1 MYIVRAY
8 REQRP
13 YRCEQCD
20 VGFKLRVH
28 LKKHNL
34 YRHSDLYQ
42 CECRHCGKRFKDSS
56 AVRLHERIHST
67 DRPFPC
73 PTCGKTFKT
82 RENLWGHRHR
92 GPCGLLLN
100 QVTEPI
106 YFSVSSS
113 PVRAPGAVFVRMHPI
128 CFLAGCRKSRLNR
141 VRFVLLGLVFG
152 VSCVYLF
159 GCCRFALL
167 VP

>member
-1 MYIVRAY
+1 MLTSDVVLFSMFLRSTISVVNKDLPKVAGCVFVDLS

-34 YRHSDLYQ
+34 YRHTDVYQ

-92 GPCGLLLN
+92 GPCGLLN
-100 QVTEPI
+100 QV
-106 YFSVSSS
+106 SS
-113 PVRAPGAVFVRMHPI
+113 
-128 CFLAGCRKSRLNR
+128 L
-141 VRFVLLGLVFG
+141 
-152 VSCVYLF
+152 
-159 GCCRFALL
+159 
-167 VP
+167 

>member
-1 MYIVRAY
+1 MLMLVLWLCV

-13 YRCEQCD
+13 FRCEECD

-56 AVRLHERIHST
+56 AVRLHERIHSN

-100 QVTEPI
+100 QV
-106 YFSVSSS
+106 
-113 PVRAPGAVFVRMHPI
+113 RAAIDCSCSHSISTIR
-128 CFLAGCRKSRLNR
+128 CRK
-141 VRFVLLGLVFG
+141 VVDLLYPGTKVVQKLYNNLIHNK
-152 VSCVYLF
+152 SDQ
-159 GCCRFALL
+159 
-167 VP
+167 